1 MNRESKVYKEDI
13 IERMYF
19 ITKLVQN
26 QKSATMQGALTSKS
40 DSMGGIFDRFINT
53 ISDSLIFEKIII
65 PQINTDKKVNVIS
78 DYYYYKPTKS
88 IAGIAPDIFG
98 IIIDGKQV
106 PFTIFNNRW
115 EPIDGMPQIEVK
127 TFKAKD
133 QMISLRNQDY
143 DDEYLVLVDLNLR
156 IDYLVPFLD
165 VNVLNE
171 ELVQKM
177 QMDDSVFIIDDKEF
191 KITKVTPI
199 DYSSNEIGI
208 IKLISVTNA
217 TDFMNQ
223 ATLCRENTS
232 VRRMKEIKIRKVNV
246 KSNLLHDKLSLYANR
261 SPRINKLYEFNKLW
275 KDKTNIRDN
284 VALLDFS
291 ADNIDKIEICKYNTD
306 GIVIT
311 ALEEGCT
318 FNGTQLVVGKQYS
331 VLFQT
336 LDRTGN
342 NGSEYFMQKQCAEY
356 LNGLEEQLINELKDI
371 IDSVDI

>member
-13 IERMYF
+13 IERIYF

-78 DYYYYKPTKS
+78 DYYYYKPTRS

-98 IIIDGKQV
+98 MIIDGKQV

-115 EPIDGMPQIEVK
+115 EPVDGMPQIEVK

-143 DDEYLVLVDLNLR
+143 DDEYLVLEDLNLR

-232 VRRMKEIKIRKVNV
+232 IRRMKEIKVRKVNV
-246 KSNLLHDKLSLYANR
+246 KSNLLHDKLSLYANK

-356 LNGLEEQLINELKDI
+356 LNGLEEQLINELKEI

>member
-1 MNRESKVYKEDI
+1 MSREVKVYKEDI
-13 IERMYF
+13 IERIYF

-115 EPIDGMPQIEVK
+115 EPVDGMPQIEVK

-223 ATLCRENTS
+223 ATLCRENIS
-232 VRRMKEIKIRKVNV
+232 VRRMKEIKVRKANV
-246 KSNLLHDKLSLYANR
+246 RSNLLHDKLSLYANR
-261 SPRINKLYEFNKLW
+261 SPRINKLW

-284 VALLDFS
+284 VTLVDFS

-356 LNGLEEQLINELKDI
+356 LNGLEEQLINELKEI